1 MRGPNNATERRSI
14 TQADVD
20 AAPGDPGERRAAG
33 LALGLLGIVAFS
45 FSFPSAKLALEG
57 FDPWLVAFGR
67 AAVAGV
73 LAIAYV
79 TAVRA
84 PRPTATQWR
93 RLAIVAAGVIVGF
106 PLFTSLALVTSDAG
120 HGAVVIAV
128 LPAATALAA
137 VVRAGERPGP
147 AFWLAA
153 AAGLAIVLAFVLH
166 EASGAFTLADGFL
179 LIATALCALGY
190 AEGGALSRELGGAR
204 TISWALVLSLPL
216 TISVTLLVAII
227 APPHP
232 DATAWFGFG
241 YQAAVSMFLGFFA
254 WYAGLAR
261 GGVAR
266 VGQVQLS
273 QPLLTLLLAALV
285 LGEPLTPVMLVAGIG
300 VLACVAATQRARVA
314 VRPARTRAE
323 PATARLP

>member
-1 MRGPNNATERRSI
+1 MSSADNAIDAPPI
-14 TQADVD
+14 TQTA
-20 AAPGDPGERRAAG
+20 EHRTAG
-33 LALGLLGIVAFS
+33 LLLGMLGIVAFS
-45 FSFPSAKLALEG
+45 FSFPSAKLALDG

-67 AAVAGV
+67 AAVAGL
-73 LAIAYV
+73 LAVAYV

-84 PRPTATQWR
+84 PRPTASQWR
-93 RLAIVAAGVIVGF
+93 RLAIVATGVIVGY
-106 PLFTSLALVTSDAG
+106 PLFTSLALVTSDAA

-153 AAGLAIVLAFVLH
+153 AAGLAIVLAFVLVQA
-166 EASGAFTLADGFL
+166 EGAITAADACL
-179 LIATALCALGY
+179 LIGTALCALGY

-216 TISVTLLVAII
+216 TIPVTLGVALLV
-227 APPHP
+227 PPDP
-232 DATAWFGFG
+232 DAVAWFGFG
-241 YQAAVSMFLGFFA
+241 YQAVVSMFLGFFA

-285 LGEPLTPVMLVAGIG
+285 LGEHVGPGTFVTALA
-300 VLACVAATQRARVA
+300 VLATVVVTQRARV
-314 VRPARTRAE
+314 VRAE
-323 PATARLP
+323 RGVVGA

>member
-1 MRGPNNATERRSI
+1 MRNRDNATAAAPI
-14 TQADVD
+14 TQA
-20 AAPGDPGERRAAG
+20 ALPAREHRALG
-33 LALGLLGIVAFS
+33 LALGLLGVVAFS

-67 AAVAGV
+67 AAVAGL
-73 LAIAYV
+73 LALAYLR
-79 TAVRA
+79 AVAA
-84 PRPTATQWR
+84 PRPSRGQWR
-93 RLAIVAAGVIVGF
+93 RLAIVASGVIIGF
-106 PLFTSLALVTSDAG
+106 PLFTSLALVTSEAA
-120 HGAVVIAV
+120 HGAIVIAV

-153 AAGLAIVLAFVLH
+153 LTGLAIVLAFVLQQA
-166 EASGAFTLADGFL
+166 EGALTAADAFL
-179 LIATALCALGY
+179 LIGTALCAIGY
-190 AEGGALSRELGGAR
+190 AEGGALARELGGAR

-216 TISVTLLVAII
+216 TIAVTLAVTLVT
-227 APPHP
+227 PPDG
-232 DATAWFGFG
+232 DATAWLGFG

-266 VGQVQLS
+266 VGQVQLA

-285 LGEPLTPVMLVAGIG
+285 LGEQLTPAMLVAGAG
-300 VLACVAATQRARVA
+300 VLGCVVATQRARVA
-314 VRPARTRAE
+314 TAHPPPRAE
-323 PATARLP
+323 PATAARLP

>member
-1 MRGPNNATERRSI
+1 VI
-14 TQADVD
+14 
-20 AAPGDPGERRAAG
+20 
-33 LALGLLGIVAFS
+33 AFS

-67 AAVAGV
+67 AAVAGA
-73 LAIAYV
+73 LALVYLN
-79 TAVRA
+79 AVKA
-84 PRPTATQWR
+84 PRPTGTQWR
-93 RLAIVAAGVIVGF
+93 RLAIVATGVIVGF
-106 PLFTSLALVTSDAG
+106 PLFTSLALVTSDAA

-153 AAGLAIVLAFVLH
+153 ATGLAIVLAFVLQQA
-166 EASGAFTLADGFL
+166 EGALTAADAFL
-179 LIATALCALGY
+179 LIGTALCALGY
-190 AEGGALSRELGGAR
+190 AEGGVLARELGGAR

-216 TISVTLLVAII
+216 TVLVTVVVTLIT
-227 APPHP
+227 PPSA
-232 DATAWFGFG
+232 DATAWLGFG

-266 VGQVQLS
+266 VGQVQLA
-273 QPLLTLLLAALV
+273 QPLLTFLLAALV
-285 LGEPLTPVMLVAGIG
+285 LGETLTPVMLLAGAG
-300 VLACVAATQRARVA
+300 VLACVVVTQRARIATTQPRRRV
-314 VRPARTRAE
+314 E
-323 PATARLP
+323 PAPAARLP

>member
-1 MRGPNNATERRSI
+1 M
-14 TQADVD
+14 
-20 AAPGDPGERRAAG
+20 
-33 LALGLLGIVAFS
+33 LGIAAFS

-57 FDPWLVAFGR
+57 FDPWIVAFGR
-67 AAVAGV
+67 AAVAGL
-73 LAIAYV
+73 LALAYLR
-79 TAVRA
+79 AVRA
-84 PRPTATQWR
+84 PRPTAGQWR
-93 RLAIVAAGVIVGF
+93 RLAVVAAGVIVGF
-106 PLFTSLALVTSDAG
+106 PLFTSLALVTSDAA

-153 AAGLAIVLAFVLH
+153 AAGLGIVLAFVLQQ
-166 EASGAFTLADGFL
+166 ARGALTGADAFL
-179 LIATALCALGY
+179 LAGTALCALGY
-190 AEGGALSRELGGAR
+190 AEGGALARELGGAR

-216 TISVTLLVAII
+216 AVMVTVAVTLVT
-227 APPHP
+227 PPHP
-232 DATAWFGFG
+232 DAIAWLGFG

-285 LGEPLTPVMLVAGIG
+285 LGEALSPVMLIAGIG
-300 VLACVAATQRARVA
+300 VLACVAATQRAQVA
-314 VRPARTRAE
+314 VRPPLARAE
-323 PATARLP
+323 PVAARLP